1 MEALSPGVVA
11 AICCGESPRASPSLM
26 AASLAAA
33 PYSVS
38 SIPDLLAESSASAA
52 SCALLAL

>member
-1 MEALSPGVVA
+1 
-11 AICCGESPRASPSLM
+11 M

-33 PYSVS
+33 PSSVS